1 MKTNKT
7 KRTFF
12 LGLICILLVAASS
25 WYAVTYNDSRLV
37 APTDLSEYSFRMQ
50 DLPMLLSSTLLL
62 VYILYLVTLVIRA
75 VIAGKR
81 REASAHTTRQI
92 DPRFGL
98 LGFFGFFG
106 FLGFWTYS
114 IDRTIFPFVFF
125 MFFGFFGFFYEAKLS
140 NTFMD
145 ERYREN
151 RMKAHFTANRL
162 SLAIIFLS
170 TLFLGQGRL
179 MSNLE
184 YTLIAYIIIVSLA
197 LALEMF
203 LGEFLL
209 YRYDHDEFSDESE
222 E

>member
-1 MKTNKT
+1 
-7 KRTFF
+7 
-12 LGLICILLVAASS
+12 
-25 WYAVTYNDSRLV
+25 
-37 APTDLSEYSFRMQ
+37 
-50 DLPMLLSSTLLL
+50 MLLSSTLLL
-62 VYILYLVTLVIRA
+62 AYILYLVALLIRT
-75 VIAGKR
+75 VIASKR
-81 REASAHTTRQI
+81 REASTHTTRQI

-98 LGFFGFFG
+98 FGFFGFFG

-114 IDRTIFPFVFF
+114 IDRTIFPFGFF
-125 MFFGFFGFFYEAKLS
+125 IFFGFFGFFYEAKLS

-162 SLAIIFLS
+162 SLAIIFLA

-179 MSNLE
+179 MHNLE

-203 LGEFLL
+203 LSEFLL